1 MNSTL
6 TALAISLSLFATVAL
21 GIYCRKLLPRH
32 HLNKVTREAVTLAMG
47 LVATMAALLLGLL
60 VNSAKGTYDANRNEV
75 IQMAAKVAYMDRSL
89 ALYGPETNAIRKLL
103 RDNITEGVRFIWQGK
118 AESLANFTPDI
129 RVTHD
134 IYEALNKLAPV
145 DDTQR
150 IFKAQAMDTAAG
162 LGRVVTLLRIQAV
175 PSISVTML
183 VVVVSWLLIIF
194 FSFTLF
200 SPANLTATM
209 ALFASALSVSG
220 AIFLILELDHPFGG
234 LIKIPVEPMLNA
246 LAQLAK

>member
-6 TALAISLSLFATVAL
+6 TALVISLSLFATVTL
-21 GIYCRKLLPRH
+21 GMYCRKILPRR

-60 VNSAKGTYDANRNEV
+60 VSSAKGTYDSSRNEV
-75 IQMAAKVAYMDRSL
+75 IQMAAKVAYLDRSL
-89 ALYGPETNAIRKLL
+89 ALYGPETDAVRGLL

-118 AESLANFTPDI
+118 QESLANFTPNM

-134 IYEALNKLAPV
+134 IYEALNTLAPK

-150 IFKAQAMDTAAG
+150 TFKAQAMDTAAD
-162 LGRVVTLLRIQAV
+162 LGRIVTLLRIQAV

-183 VVVVSWLLIIF
+183 VVVVSWLIIIF

-200 SPANLTATM
+200 APDNLTATA

-246 LAQLAK
+246 LSQMAK

>member
-60 VNSAKGTYDANRNEV
+60 VSSAKGTYDASRNEV
-75 IQMAAKVAYMDRSL
+75 IQLAAKVAYLDRTL
-89 ALYGPETNAIRKLL
+89 ALYGPETASIRGLL
-103 RDNITEGVRFIWQGK
+103 RDNITEGVRFLWQGRQ
-118 AESLANFTPDI
+118 ESLATFTPNM

-134 IYEALNKLAPV
+134 IYEAMNKLAPR

-150 IFKAQAMDTAAG
+150 TFKVQAMDTAG
-162 LGRVVTLLRIQAV
+162 DLGRIVTILRIQAV
-175 PSISVTML
+175 PSISLPML
-183 VVVVSWLLIIF
+183 VVVVSWLVIIF

-200 SPANLTATM
+200 SPANLTATV

-220 AIFLILELDHPFGG
+220 AFFLILELDHPFGG
-234 LIKIPVEPMLNA
+234 LIRVPIEPMLNA
-246 LAQLAK
+246 LGQLAQ